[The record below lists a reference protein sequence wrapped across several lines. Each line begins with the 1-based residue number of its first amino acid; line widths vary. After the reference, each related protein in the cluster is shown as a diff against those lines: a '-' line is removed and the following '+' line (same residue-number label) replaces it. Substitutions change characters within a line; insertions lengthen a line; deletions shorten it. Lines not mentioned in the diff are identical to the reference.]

1 MRKRKLE
8 IISTS
13 DATKLI
19 NIHPCCRA
27 VKDEGLRKLYGYLVN
42 TDHVGKKTFT
52 MVCQVCYEESPE

>member
-1 MRKRKLE
+1 VRKRKLE

-19 NIHPCCRA
+19 NTHPCCK
-27 VKDEGLRKLYGYLVN
+27 VVEIKGLRELYGYLVN
-42 TDHVGKKTFT
+42 SDNTGKKTFT